1 MPGNRLGNYPKGTY
15 MNPYE
20 AYRNVERSVNLDDTP
35 KVLLKVYQ
43 IILEKLEI
51 VKHAIENQNYLVK
64 DRELSKI
71 MTAIEILDSSLDR
84 SYGEIPRNLSSLYV
98 YLIRRLR
105 NIQFSLDIKG
115 IDECK
120 SLLTK
125 INEGF
130 EGAYENEKQKRFSP
144 ENKVK
149 TVSGIA

>member
-1 MPGNRLGNYPKGTY
+1 

-20 AYRNVERSVNLDDTP
+20 AYRNVERSVNIDDKP

-43 IILEKLEI
+43 ILLEKLEI

-71 MTAIEILDSSLDR
+71 TTAIEILDSSLDY
-84 SYGEIPRNLSSLYV
+84 SYGEIPKNLSSLYL
-98 YLIRRLR
+98 YLLRRLR
-105 NIQFSLDIKG
+105 NIQFNLDVKG
-115 IDECK
+115 LDECK

-130 EGAYENEKQKRFSP
+130 EGAYEKEKRNQSSQ
-144 ENKVK
+144 EQ
-149 TVSGIA
+149 TVRPPFLKI

>member
-1 MPGNRLGNYPKGTY
+1 

-20 AYRNVERSVNLDDTP
+20 AYRNVERSVDIDDKP

-43 IILEKLEI
+43 ILLEKLEI

-71 MTAIEILDSSLDR
+71 TTAIEILDNSLDR
-84 SYGEIPRNLSSLYV
+84 SYGEIPRNLSSLYL
-98 YLIRRLR
+98 YLLRRLR
-105 NIQFSLDIKG
+105 KIQFSLDVKG
-115 IDECK
+115 LDECK

-125 INEGF
+125 IYEGF
-130 EGAYENEKQKRFSP
+130 EGAYEKEKQKRFSP

-149 TVSGIA
+149 TSSGIV

>member
-1 MPGNRLGNYPKGTY
+1 

-43 IILEKLEI
+43 ILLEKLEV
-51 VKHAIENQNYLVK
+51 VKHAIENQDYLVK

-71 MTAIEILDSSLDR
+71 TTAIEILDNSLDR
-84 SYGEIPRNLSSLYV
+84 SYGEIPRNLSSLYI

-105 NIQFSLDIKG
+105 NVQFSLDVKG

-120 SLLTK
+120 SLLAK

-130 EGAYENEKQKRFSP
+130 EGAYENERHKRFSP
-144 ENKVK
+144 ENKIK
-149 TVSGIA
+149 TTFGMI